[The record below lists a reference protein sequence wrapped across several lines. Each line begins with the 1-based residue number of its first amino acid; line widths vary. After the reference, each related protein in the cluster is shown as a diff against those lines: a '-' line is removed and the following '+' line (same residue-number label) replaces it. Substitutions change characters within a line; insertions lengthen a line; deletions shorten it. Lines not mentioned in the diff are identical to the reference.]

1 MRTVLSVFLLIIVA
15 CSGVPS
21 LHFSTPDIPGI
32 HSPLPI
38 DPLVEIPDDRFLL
51 DLYSLSLVLNACG
64 VRGPPHTA
72 PYL

>member
-1 MRTVLSVFLLIIVA
+1 MRADLSVFLLMIMA

-51 DLYSLSLVLNACG
+51 DLYSFSLVLHARG